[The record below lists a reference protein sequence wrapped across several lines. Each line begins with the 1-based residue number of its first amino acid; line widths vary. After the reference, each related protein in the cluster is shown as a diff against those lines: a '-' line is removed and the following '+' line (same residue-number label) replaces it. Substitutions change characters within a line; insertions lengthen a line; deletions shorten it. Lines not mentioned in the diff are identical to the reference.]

1 MKRIEAIVRPHQ
13 RDEITDALAGIGIT
27 GITVVELHGHGRQRG
42 HTVQYRGAEYRIELV
57 PKVRFE
63 VVTDDAFV
71 PRVVETIER
80 VARSGKI
87 GDGKIFVIPVDDC
100 MRLRTGETGDRAL

>member
-1 MKRIEAIVRPHQ
+1 MKRIEAIVRPFK

-42 HTVQYRGAEYRIELV
+42 HAAQYRGAEYRTALV
-57 PKVRFE
+57 PKVRIE

-71 PRVVETIER
+71 RRVVETIER
-80 VARSGKI
+80 LARTGEI
-87 GDGKIFVIPVDDC
+87 GDGKIFIVPVDDC
-100 MRLRTGETGDRAL
+100 MRIRTGETGDRAL